1 MRLFYLSS
9 KNRSSGTS
17 SDFVVP
23 LTRTL
28 SLAEGSR
35 FRIDQLRLG
44 VAFMLVNANNRY
56 IYFFEGPNIRIATLE
71 IGQYDSQSLATTLA
85 FVMSNAPHMQ
95 GKVTGAYSTVSGST
109 TLTYTPPA
117 SNPDWASSFSILTDA
132 QVAAEQPLAYSGVDI
147 NSPKS
152 FISVLGGY
160 TTASLGNGTVLTFRF
175 ISTQPYD
182 VLFLC
187 SQKLGSWAIQGP
199 RGNCDTLM
207 QVVIEQQ
214 FGGVQQADMPV
225 DVWISCGGICCHE
238 LDFQLQDSSGN
249 VVDMS
254 LGGDLSFLLSIDD
267 GDN

>member
-17 SDFVVP
+17 SNFVVP
-23 LTRTL
+23 LTRLL
-28 SLAEGSR
+28 SLPEGAR

-44 VAFMLVNANNRY
+44 VAFMLVNATNRY
-56 IYFFEGPNIRIATLE
+56 IYFFEGPNVRIATLE
-71 IGQYDSQSLATTLA
+71 IGQYSSESLATTLA

-95 GKVTGAYSTVSGST
+95 GSVAAAYSTISGST
-109 TLTYTPPA
+109 TLTYAPPS
-117 SNPDWASSFSILTDA
+117 SNPSWTISILTDA
-132 QVAAEQPLAYSGVDI
+132 QVAQEAPLAYSGVDI
-147 NSPKS
+147 NNPQS
-152 FISVLGGY
+152 FASVLGSY
-160 TTASLGNGTVLTFRF
+160 TSARNGNSTVLTFRF

-187 SQKLGSWAIQGP
+187 SLKLGSWAIQGP

-207 QVVIEQQ
+207 QIAIEQQ

-225 DVWISCGGICCHE
+225 DVWISCGGISTHD
-238 LDFQLQDSSGN
+238 LDFQLQDAQGN

-254 LGGDLSFLLSIDD
+254 LGGEISFLLSIDD
-267 GDN
+267 GDS